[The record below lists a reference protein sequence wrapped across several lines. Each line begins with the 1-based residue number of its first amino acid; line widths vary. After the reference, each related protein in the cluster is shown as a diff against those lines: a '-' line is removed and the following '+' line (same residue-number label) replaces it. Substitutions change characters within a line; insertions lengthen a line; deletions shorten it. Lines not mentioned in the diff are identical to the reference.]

1 QKSITAQQK
10 NIEGVAEAAMARL
23 MDYQWPGNVR
33 ELENI
38 LERAATLTQGRK
50 ISLEDLPLNIRD
62 LQGEGQLIGDA
73 AERLLPLEEL
83 EKSYIRRVLDKMG
96 GNKYQAA
103 HVLGIDRKTL
113 YRKLAEMEEEV

>member
-1 QKSITAQQK
+1 
-10 NIEGVAEAAMARL
+10 EAAMARI

-38 LERAATLTQGRK
+38 LERAATLTQGKK